1 MVKPEPKK
9 TEANGT
15 VTIITVTTQ
24 QLDIKAQFDKKF
36 GEGKY
41 EINAAEHTVTY
52 TGEDGKTYTA
62 RYDDK
67 KEELTVEVQKP
78 DVVAATGST
87 DAEAEAAFRKKL
99 EKALKDAE
107 DAGETLVIEYTK
119 DGKIETLT
127 VTKGNEMGRNFQA
140 SGTCGQL

>member
-1 MVKPEPKK
+1 MKLESTSKDGKTRTYKK

-41 EINAAEHTVTY
+41 EMNAAEHTVTY

-87 DAEAEAAFRKKL
+87 VRKLRRRSAKSW
-99 EKALKDAE
+99 K
-107 DAGETLVIEYTK
+107 
-119 DGKIETLT
+119 
-127 VTKGNEMGRNFQA
+127 
-140 SGTCGQL
+140 SH